1 VSPHK
6 CDPSQKLRR
15 CEGNYHFVG
24 CHFPQLAYLDG
35 HENVVLMCWHYVG
48 SCDALGIRFAGVV
61 YGRFR
66 QHVVGFIYLSYGC
79 DLRV

>member
-1 VSPHK
+1 
-6 CDPSQKLRR
+6 
-15 CEGNYHFVG
+15 
-24 CHFPQLAYLDG
+24 
-35 HENVVLMCWHYVG
+35 MCWHYVG